1 MKRLLHPPTGERMS
15 AARLQGRK
23 LMHVR
28 CSSTRAAPTTS
39 SSRSNYGESYER
51 NVGMESPLKLA
62 RGLNGLWTKG
72 GLMYAIPL
80 R

>member
-1 MKRLLHPPTGERMS
+1 MM
-15 AARLQGRK
+15 
-23 LMHVR
+23 
-28 CSSTRAAPTTS
+28 
-39 SSRSNYGESYER
+39 R
-51 NVGMESPLKLA
+51 NDRPFLESPLKLA